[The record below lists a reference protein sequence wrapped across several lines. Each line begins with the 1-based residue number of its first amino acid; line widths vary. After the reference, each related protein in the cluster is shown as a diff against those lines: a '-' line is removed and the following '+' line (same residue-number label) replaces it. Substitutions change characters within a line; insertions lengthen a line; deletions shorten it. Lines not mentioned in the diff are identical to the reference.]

1 MDGHHQ
7 KIGKYTLLEVLGEG
21 ASARVYRAIHA
32 GPMGFRKQVAVKQ
45 ILPHVL
51 ENESAIQGL
60 INEARLGGFLHH
72 RNLVEIYEFNQVE
85 DTFFIAMEF
94 VPGHTLAAVLRRV
107 RLQGPLPP
115 QVIADLAVQLCEG
128 LGYAH
133 AARDEN
139 GQPLNLIHR
148 DLKPGNVMITPHGT
162 LKVMDFGVAKSAA
175 NLYHT
180 QVANITRGTPAY
192 MSPEQ
197 VRGMALD
204 GRSDIFALGSLL
216 TEAVTGQVLFFDHNL
231 NAVLHKVYAADISEA
246 MPLVERHMPTIAP
259 ILTRALARE
268 RDNRYGTTVEM
279 ARDLRRACG
288 PLMGDDALGAWLVE
302 WMGGPGTTL
311 EEADDSEEA
320 PTLVEV
326 PSRRNLAAPGDEL
339 EGDDEPSTVKRTPRD
354 LDDEARTTEPEARIA
369 IPDPKPAPAGPR
381 LRARYAE
388 KTLVS
393 TPLTAT
399 VRIPGAADD
408 RADLEILMLDVP
420 PGTHWM
426 GARAD
431 QAETL
436 ADEFLH
442 RVELTRP
449 WQIAA
454 TLVTQAQWTHVMGD
468 NPSWAH
474 GDDLPVESLSWFAAV
489 EFCNRLST
497 ALGLPKAYR
506 VADREV
512 DWDADAGGFRLAT
525 EAEWEVAAR
534 GGEQHL
540 YAGSDDADAV
550 AWYWGNTGGLTQPVG
565 RKKPNALGLY
575 DMCGNVSEWVWDR
588 YGAYPTAS
596 SSRDPAG
603 PDEGDAGVCRGGSAF
618 VLPAEMRVTC
628 RGPQVNRAQGYH
640 FLGFRIARTMLEG

>member
-1 MDGHHQ
+1 
-7 KIGKYTLLEVLGEG
+7 
-21 ASARVYRAIHA
+21 
-32 GPMGFRKQVAVKQ
+32 MGFRKQVAVKQ

-51 ENESAIQGL
+51 ENSSAIQGL

-115 QVIADLAVQLCEG
+115 RVIADLAIQLCEG

-162 LKVMDFGVAKSAA
+162 VKIMDFGVAKSSS

-231 NAVLHKVYAADISEA
+231 NAVLHKVHAADVTEA
-246 MPLVERHMPTIAP
+246 MDKVERHMPAMVP
-259 ILTRALARE
+259 VLRRALARDRDE
-268 RDNRYGTTVEM
+268 RYATALEM
-279 ARDLRRACG
+279 ARDLRQTCS
-288 PLMGDDALGAWLVE
+288 PTMGEDALGEWLVK

-311 EEADDSEEA
+311 EEADENEEA

-326 PSRRNLAAPGDEL
+326 PSRKNLAVSARVPSERVS
-339 EGDDEPSTVKRTPRD
+339 EDDEPRTVEQAAA
-354 LDDEARTTEPEARIA
+354 DDETRTTEPEARVVRPEPEPPP
-369 IPDPKPAPAGPR
+369 PDAPR

-393 TPLTAT
+393 AQLTAT
-399 VRIPGAADD
+399 VRIPGGEGEPPGL
-408 RADLEILMLDVP
+408 DLFMLDVP
-420 PGTHWM
+420 GGTCWV
-426 GARAD
+426 GAHAD
-431 QAETL
+431 QADAL
-436 ADEFLH
+436 PDEFLH

-449 WQIAA
+449 FQLAS
-454 TLVTQAQWTHVMGD
+454 TLVTQQQWTALMGD
-468 NPSWAH
+468 NPSWAR
-474 GDDLPVESLSWFAAV
+474 GDGLPVESVSWYQAV
-489 EFCNRLST
+489 AFCNRLST
-497 ALGLPKAYR
+497 ALGMQPVYSEAGG
-506 VADREV
+506 VV
-512 DWDADAGGFRLAT
+512 TWDHDAPGFRLAT

-550 AWYWGNTGGLTQPVG
+550 AWYWGNTGGLTQPVA
-565 RKKPNALGLY
+565 RKRPNALGLY
-575 DMCGNVSEWVWDR
+575 DLCGNVSEWVWDR
-588 YGAYPTAS
+588 YGAYPTES
-596 SSRDPAG
+596 TTVDPAG
-603 PDEGDAGVCRGGSAF
+603 PSDGENGVCRGGSAF
-618 VLPAEMRVTC
+618 VLPAELRVSC
-628 RGPQVNRAQGYH
+628 RGPQVVPEQGYH
-640 FLGFRIARTMLEG
+640 FLGFRIARTVAESRGGGG